1 MTIHLHL
8 VLSVIVEAVKAET
21 HIKALTDKAADEKAT
36 ALAFHEDAGDE
47 SFHQRKIMRT
57 LFHAVEQLK
66 SNIADYVAPVAAQSA
81 DNIVSEIDSAT
92 DAITLTL
99 NVNDRFNQS
108 LTDSLARLCS
118 KYIEDQMLFLW
129 WGTINQ
135 NQAKFYQQLIA
146 LDLQNIQ
153 RCFTKTAPAL
163 PTTPYT
169 QHISTLN
176 GGNVRMLVGETDT
189 LTYVIDDDAL
199 DDVQGTSDS
208 PRIVSITP
216 AQAPRSFTLTAQN
229 TGVAYVT
236 LYSRHDEDVS
246 HTVTVVVVNPES
258 QI

>member
-47 SFHQRKIMRT
+47 NFHQRKIMRT
-57 LFHAVEQLK
+57 LYHAVEQLK
-66 SNIADYVAPVAAQSA
+66 SNIADYVVPTTVQSA
-81 DNIVSEIDSAT
+81 DNIVSDIDSAT

-99 NVNDRFNQS
+99 SVNDRFNQS

-135 NQAKFYQQLIA
+135 NQAKFYQQLIV

-153 RCFTKTAPAL
+153 RCFTKTAPTL

-169 QHISTLN
+169 RHITTEI
-176 GGNVRMLVGETDT
+176 GNSYVMNFGDTDT
-189 LTYVIDDDAL
+189 LTYIIDDDAL
-199 DDVQGTSDS
+199 DDVQGVTDS
-208 PRIVSITP
+208 PGIVSISP
-216 AQAPRSFTLTAQN
+216 AKEPRSFTLTARN

-246 HTVTVVVVNPES
+246 YTVTVTVVRPKEL
-258 QI
+258 